1 MVAFKPLLLFG
12 TCALAATTVSQ
23 VRTDITNLDNTVN
36 KLATTTSAYT
46 GCLIPATPQLFAL
59 VPVYTTLLKG
69 VTDTGLL
76 PSSLSVSEAY
86 QIINHVNSTLA
97 IDNPIAVDTLI
108 SKRELYAKAG
118 LSDGIVAALGLLKLG
133 LLKLGLLKLGHE
145 AFTKNVVERVPEST
159 LADGTSVALV
169 ISNALQRGIDYID
182 AS

>member
-1 MVAFKPLLLFG
+1 MVSLKSLILFAAS
-12 TCALAATTVSQ
+12 ALAATTVPQ
-23 VRTDITNLDNTVN
+23 VLTDITNLDNNV
-36 KLATTTSAYT
+36 KALISTTSTYA
-46 GCLIPATPQLFAL
+46 GGLLPATPQLFAL
-59 VPVYTTLLKG
+59 IPVYTTLLKG

-86 QIINHVNSTLA
+86 QIINHVNATLA

-108 SKRELYAKAG
+108 SKRELYAQAG

-133 LLKLGLLKLGHE
+133 YE

-169 ISNALQRGIDYID
+169 ISNALQKGIDYFE

>member
-1 MVAFKPLLLFG
+1 MVALKPLLLFS

-23 VRTDITNLDNTVN
+23 VLIDITNLDNNVK
-36 KLATTTSAYT
+36 KLTTTTSAYT
-46 GCLIPATPQLFAL
+46 GGLIPATPQLFAL
-59 VPVYTTLLKG
+59 IPVYTTLLKG
-69 VTDTGLL
+69 VTDTRLL

-108 SKRELYAKAG
+108 SKRELYAKSG

-133 LLKLGLLKLGHE
+133 HE
-145 AFTKNVVERVPEST
+145 AFTKNIVERVPEST

-169 ISNALQRGIDYID
+169 ISNALQKGINYFE